1 MSIKMHYLHSHLNLF
16 PPNLETVS
24 DEQGERFH
32 QDMAT
37 IEKRYEGLWNES
49 MMADYIWTQI
59 REDTTEHK
67 KKISIKKTIF
77 ILKTKKFIK
86 YDLKSI

>member
-16 PPNLETVS
+16 PPNLGAVS

-49 MMADYIWTQI
+49 MMADYVWTQI
-59 REDTTEHK
+59 REDATEHK
-67 KKISIKKTIF
+67 KQISIKK
-77 ILKTKKFIK
+77 K
-86 YDLKSI
+86 YFRP

>member
-1 MSIKMHYLHSHLNLF
+1 MSIKMQFS
-16 PPNLETVS
+16 PNLGAVS

-49 MMADYIWTQI
+49 MMADYI
-59 REDTTEHK
+59 
-67 KKISIKKTIF
+67 
-77 ILKTKKFIK
+77 
-86 YDLKSI
+86 

>member
-16 PPNLETVS
+16 PPNLGAVS

-59 REDTTEHK
+59 REDATEHK
-67 KKISIKKTIF
+67 KQISIKKIF
-77 ILKTKKFIK
+77 SSLK
-86 YDLKSI
+86 LKNLLNML